1 MSQALPII
9 EARHQEEADEV
20 CAELRAAGIK
30 CGSALM
36 PDRTS
41 ATAWLRSL
49 GPGNDRLWVFV
60 HEDDVERAREVLAER
75 FTPPR

>member
-9 EARHQEEADEV
+9 EARHQEEADEI
-20 CAELRAAGIK
+20 CEQLRAAGIK
-30 CGSALM
+30 CGAALM

-49 GPGNDRLWVFV
+49 GPGVDKLYVFV
-60 HEDDVERAREVLAER
+60 HEDDVERARVVLAER
-75 FTPPR
+75 LRL

>member
-1 MSQALPII
+1 MSQAVPII
-9 EARHQEEADEV
+9 EARHQEEADAICE
-20 CAELRAAGIK
+20 ELRAAGIK

-49 GPGNDRLWVFV
+49 GSGSDRLYVFV
-60 HEDDVERAREVLAER
+60 HESDVERARVVLAER
-75 FTPPR
+75 LSP

>member
-20 CAELRAAGIK
+20 CEELRAAGIK
-30 CGSALM
+30 CGAALM

-41 ATAWLRSL
+41 ATSWLRAL
-49 GPGNDRLWVFV
+49 GPGADKLYVFV
-60 HEDDVERAREVLAER
+60 HESDVERARVVLAER
-75 FTPPR
+75 LRP